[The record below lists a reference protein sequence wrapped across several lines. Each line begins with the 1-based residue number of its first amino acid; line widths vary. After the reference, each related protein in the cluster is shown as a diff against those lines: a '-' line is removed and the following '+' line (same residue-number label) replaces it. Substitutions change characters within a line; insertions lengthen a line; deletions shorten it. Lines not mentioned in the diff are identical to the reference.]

1 MFTDGTFTGLAGLS
15 VAHVLCK
22 AGHSVRVL
30 EKLPELGSPSG
41 GLRVPPNMS
50 KILKKWA
57 GGEELAKTAVLNVA
71 TPWYDCA
78 CQASSPHRSVANAS
92 PRVVTTGER
101 MGEALWRPAVMAE
114 TGGDFLLM
122 KVRPAYSN

>member
-1 MFTDGTFTGLAGLS
+1 M
-15 VAHVLCK
+15 
-22 AGHSVRVL
+22 RVL
-30 EKLPELGSPSG
+30 EKLPTLGTPCG

-71 TPWYDCA
+71 TPWYDRTYPNDLMRYPSANPSA
-78 CQASSPHRSVANAS
+78 CL
-92 PRVVTTGER
+92 VVHTGER
-101 MGEALWRPAVMAE
+101 MGAALWRQEVMSE

-122 KVRPAYSN
+122 KVLQFRVELYRLTVESDID

>member
-1 MFTDGTFTGLAGLS
+1 
-15 VAHVLCK
+15 VAHVLCS

-30 EKLPELGSPSG
+30 EKLPALGTPAG

-57 GGEELAKTAVLNVA
+57 GANELAKTAVLNVA
-71 TPWYDCA
+71 TPWYNRTYHVHVLCRCA
-78 CQASSPHRSVANAS
+78 ANARS
-92 PRVVTTGER
+92 DVVSTGER
-101 MGEALWRPAVMAE
+101 MGTALWRPAVMAE

-122 KVRPAYSN
+122 KVRSLHA

>member
-1 MFTDGTFTGLAGLS
+1 MS

-30 EKLPELGSPSG
+30 EKLPALGTPSR

-57 GGEELAKTAVLNVA
+57 GGEELAKTAVLNIA
-71 TPWYDCA
+71 TPWYDCM
-78 CQASSPHRSVANAS
+78 CSC
-92 PRVVTTGER
+92 T
-101 MGEALWRPAVMAE
+101 L
-114 TGGDFLLM
+114 
-122 KVRPAYSN
+122 